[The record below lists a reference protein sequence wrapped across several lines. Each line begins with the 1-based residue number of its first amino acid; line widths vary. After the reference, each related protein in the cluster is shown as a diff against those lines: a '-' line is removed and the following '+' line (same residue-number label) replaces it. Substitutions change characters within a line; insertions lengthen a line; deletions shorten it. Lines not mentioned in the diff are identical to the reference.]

1 MNHSQYIELTSLFQ
15 GFKANAG
22 TLRSV
27 FSKDEIPADPDTL
40 EPGRRATKFVPTDQ
54 AKQHECFRL
63 RYRMLANEDQAVRDA
78 LELMAGT
85 VDGWTEENQARAD
98 QGLGAT
104 ADVRELYSAMAD
116 FMVATEPPVP
126 GAGSLYVR
134 IREKVRAWMD
144 QAVEWFPVDLNPPTF
159 HRELLAHEDYKKAVE
174 NGRITP
180 PFTWNESL
188 KELAEWLDDTDL
200 LSRPK
205 TTSFGR
211 TSNNWMLVDGIFQ
224 IRGKDGKVT
233 AEQLRN
239 AKKH

>member
-1 MNHSQYIELTSLFQ
+1 MALTDWFAVDEHGNLVSSPSQESINGSRLPNRLQ
-15 GFKANAG
+15 IW
-22 TLRSV
+22 RSIGEADTQI
-27 FSKDEIPADPDTL
+27 SRWMDEW
-40 EPGRRATKFVPTDQ
+40 
-54 AKQHECFRL
+54 
-63 RYRMLANEDQAVRDA
+63 
-78 LELMAGT
+78 
-85 VDGWTEENQARAD
+85 VDGWNETNQERAD
-98 QGLGAT
+98 KDLGPT
-104 ADVRELYSAMAD
+104 ADDRALYDA
-116 FMVATEPPVP
+116 MVAFVSATDTPVD
-126 GAGSLYVR
+126 GWGVLYEETR
-134 IREKVRAWMD
+134 KRCRAWMD
-144 QAVEWFPVDLNPPTF
+144 QAVEWFPVALNPPTF

-224 IRGKDGKVT
+224 IRGKEGKVT